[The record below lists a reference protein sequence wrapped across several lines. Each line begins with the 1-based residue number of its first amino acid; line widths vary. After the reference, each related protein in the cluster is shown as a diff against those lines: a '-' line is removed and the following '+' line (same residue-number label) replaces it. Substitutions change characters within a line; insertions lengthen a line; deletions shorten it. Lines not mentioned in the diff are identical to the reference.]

1 MRILFSALV
10 VLTMFSGFVS
20 AQEQAPPV
28 SKMYVAHK
36 PGLSIREKP
45 DVNAKVLAKIPYGTQ
60 VALTQTIYDTVVVR
74 TEGFS
79 SYFHKVTYS
88 GKTGYIIGAYLL
100 PVPPPKPT
108 VKTLTDYLAQLSP
121 KAGAAVEVKRG
132 TMSYINEGGSVMKKQ
147 LYKNGAEHHQ
157 FSAYEYGSD
166 TWFLPEFSVQQAWV
180 LLRLIPDWKN
190 IVDDKTELPGAGK
203 KITRNNIEY
212 DIKVEKENWYGPE
225 WFKKI
230 RIEYS
235 DGASYII
242 EIFLLE
248 NQVVIFNGSGV

>member
-1 MRILFSALV
+1 MLKSFTTVFSLLLF
-10 VLTMFSGFVS
+10 TFFVS
-20 AQEQAPPV
+20 AQDQPMPV
-28 SKMYVAHK
+28 TKMYVAHK

-60 VALTQTIYDTVVVR
+60 VSLTSTFTDTILVR
-74 TEGFS
+74 TDGFS
-79 SYFHKVTYS
+79 SYFHKVTYG

-100 PVPPPKPT
+100 NMPPPKPT

-132 TMSYINEGGSVMKKQ
+132 SMSYINEGGSSMKKQ

-157 FSAYEYGSD
+157 FTAYEYGSE
-166 TWFLPEFSVQQAWV
+166 TWIIPEFSVQQAWL
-180 LLRLIPDWKN
+180 LLRLIPDWKH
-190 IVDDKTELPGAGK
+190 ILDEKTELPAASK
-203 KITRNNIEY
+203 KVTRNNTEF
-212 DIKVEKENWYGPE
+212 DIKVEKENFYGPD

-230 RIEYS
+230 RIEYT
-235 DGASYII
+235 DGAAYFI

-248 NQVVIFNGSGV
+248 NQVIIFNGSGV